1 MELEP
6 DDDYSSED
14 NLPINNVG
22 MPLDTTELTITVNW
36 EYSSGTTGEGD
47 IIMTFQ
53 ATDPPN
59 ELSMHLIHVLIK
71 VTVKFAFHNKNKKN
85 VYWIY
90 VDDYIAC
97 TEENFGGTAP
107 TIDLAGRGKVNIAS
121 PNYPNIYY
129 DDSDCH
135 WDFTTSTPGKVI
147 QLTLLSWDVSV

>member
-6 DDDYSSED
+6 DDDYSLEED
-14 NLPINNVG
+14 LPITNVG
-22 MPLDTTELTITVNW
+22 MPLDPTDLTMMVEW
-36 EYSSGTTGEGD
+36 EYGSSTAGEGD

-59 ELSMHLIHVLIK
+59 ELSMHLIHFLIK
-71 VTVKFAFHNKNKKN
+71 ITVMFAVHNKNLKK
-85 VYWIY
+85 YWIY
-90 VDDYIAC
+90 LDDYIAC

-121 PNYPNIYY
+121 PNYPNICY

-147 QLTLLSWDVSV
+147 QLTLLTWDVSV